1 MKPCGMVGF
10 GVDIRKAGFNRIQ
23 KAVTKIPTWRKPA
36 PGGAPMRESEEKTT
50 EPAELT

>member
-1 MKPCGMVGF
+1 MVGF

-36 PGGAPMRESEEKTT
+36 PGGARGGAPMPEAEEKTT